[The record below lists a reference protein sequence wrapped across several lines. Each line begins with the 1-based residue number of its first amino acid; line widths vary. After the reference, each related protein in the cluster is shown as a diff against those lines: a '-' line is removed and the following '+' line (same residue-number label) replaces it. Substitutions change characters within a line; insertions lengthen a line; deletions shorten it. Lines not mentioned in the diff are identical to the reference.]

1 MSLTQNNNIE
11 FDLTTAEGVL
21 TYLATTPFAS
31 ASAKLLSGGSTNFI
45 FRLQLNAPHEGRST
59 LILKHARPQMATN
72 PDFSLPV
79 SRQDFE
85 VDALRGVRAWLP
97 PDARVTVPVV
107 HHFDSAMH
115 AVVMDD
121 AGPRAA
127 PLKAALL
134 AGHIPT
140 PRAAALGTA
149 LGRFLR
155 DLHSAG
161 PPHRS
166 GGEAARGT
174 RGERL
179 RAQYL
184 CVDHRSLP
192 ELGDEPLGVPEET
205 LRVLEALAERR
216 GAQIRDIRGDTLV
229 MGDFWPGNIIVGAE
243 EEEGPTLV
251 VDWELARPGL
261 AGNDVGQFCA
271 ELATL
276 RRLHPERAEAAGEV
290 LKNFVQQAEE
300 TRRVALGHFGVHL
313 AVWTP
318 RTEWSPA
325 MQRKRS
331 LVMYGVKCLV
341 EGADPDR
348 IWADEEL
355 VHRFMGLNH
364 TVRIIEETV
373 GIRQRKTLDS
383 VFTMT
388 SQWDQSRKHTENS
401 LAREARQPNP
411 LGRANKLKTQENR
424 RGREKA
430 GEDSALYPHAS

>member
-1 MSLTQNNNIE
+1 MSLSQNNNHRDTE

-21 TYLATTPFAS
+21 AYLATTPFAS
-31 ASAKLLSGGSTNFI
+31 ASAELLSGGLTNFI
-45 FRLQLNAPHEGRST
+45 FRLQLDAPHEGRST
-59 LILKHARPQMATN
+59 LILKHARPYVASN

-121 AGPRAA
+121 AAPRAA

-149 LGRFLR
+149 IGLFLR
-155 DLHSAG
+155 DLHTWGRRTEAG
-161 PPHRS
+161 GKLR
-166 GGEAARGT
+166 EELAANVFARDIYALITYDRLCATLSTPGT
-174 RGERL
+174 T
-179 RAQYL
+179 A
-184 CVDHRSLP
+184 DALP

-216 GAQIRDIRGDTLV
+216 GAQIRDIRGDTLE
-229 MGDFWPGNIIVGAE
+229 D
-243 EEEGPTLV
+243 EGPTLV
-251 VDWELARPGL
+251 VDWEIARPGL

-290 LKNFVQQAEE
+290 LKNFVHVYFAGDVGPEAEE

-313 AVWTP
+313 VVWTP
-318 RTEWSPA
+318 RADWSPA

-331 LVMYGVKCLV
+331 LVMDGVKCLV

-348 IWADEEL
+348 IWTDEEARSS
-355 VHRFMGLNH
+355 VHGLK
-364 TVRIIEETV
+364 RIRC
-373 GIRQRKTLDS
+373 G
-383 VFTMT
+383 
-388 SQWDQSRKHTENS
+388 
-401 LAREARQPNP
+401 
-411 LGRANKLKTQENR
+411 
-424 RGREKA
+424 
-430 GEDSALYPHAS
+430 

>member
-1 MSLTQNNNIE
+1 MSLSQNNNHRDIE

-21 TYLATTPFAS
+21 AYLATTTFAS
-31 ASAKLLSGGSTNFI
+31 ASAKQLSGGSTNFI

-107 HHFDSAMH
+107 HHFDT
-115 AVVMDD
+115 
-121 AGPRAA
+121 
-127 PLKAALL
+127 ALL
-134 AGHIPT
+134 AGHIST
-140 PRAAALGTA
+140 PRGAALGTA

-155 DLHSAG
+155 DLH
-161 PPHRS
+161 
-166 GGEAARGT
+166 T
-174 RGERL
+174 RGRRTEAGRKL
-179 RAQYL
+179 REELAANDFARNIYALITYGSL
-184 CVDHRSLP
+184 CTTLRTPGATAKVQRPLP

-229 MGDFWPGNIIVGAE
+229 MGDFWPGNILVGAE

-251 VDWELARPGL
+251 VDWEIARPGL

-276 RRLHPERAEAAGEV
+276 RGLHPERAEAAGEV
-290 LKNFVQQAEE
+290 LKNFVHVYFAGDVGPEAEE

-318 RTEWSPA
+318 RTDWSPA

-348 IWADEEL
+348 IWTDEEL
-355 VHRFMGLNH
+355 VHRFMGLI
-364 TVRIIEETV
+364 VE
-373 GIRQRKTLDS
+373 
-383 VFTMT
+383 
-388 SQWDQSRKHTENS
+388 
-401 LAREARQPNP
+401 
-411 LGRANKLKTQENR
+411 
-424 RGREKA
+424 
-430 GEDSALYPHAS
+430 

>member
-1 MSLTQNNNIE
+1 MSLSRNNHRDIE

-21 TYLATTPFAS
+21 AYLATTPFAS

-45 FRLQLNAPHEGRST
+45 FRLQLDAPHEGRST
-59 LILKHARPQMATN
+59 LILKHARPYVASN

-107 HHFDSAMH
+107 HHFDGAMH

-121 AGPRAA
+121 AAPRAA

-140 PRAAALGTA
+140 PRAAALGAA

-155 DLHSAG
+155 DLHTWGHRTEAG
-161 PPHRS
+161 RKLREELA
-166 GGEAARGT
+166 GNVFARDIYASITYDRLCATLRTPGT
-174 RGERL
+174 T
-179 RAQYL
+179 A
-184 CVDHRSLP
+184 DALP
-192 ELGDEPLGVPEET
+192 ELGNEPLGVPEET

-229 MGDFWPGNIIVGAE
+229 MGDFWPGNILVGAE
-243 EEEGPTLV
+243 EDEGPTLV
-251 VDWELARPGL
+251 VDWEIARPGL

-290 LKNFVQQAEE
+290 LKNFVREYFAGDVGPEAEE

-313 AVWTP
+313 GVWTP
-318 RTEWSPA
+318 RADWSPA

-331 LVMYGVKCLV
+331 LVMDGVKCLV

-348 IWADEEL
+348 IWTDEEL
-355 VHRFMGLNH
+355 VHRFMGLN
-364 TVRIIEETV
+364 VE
-373 GIRQRKTLDS
+373 
-383 VFTMT
+383 
-388 SQWDQSRKHTENS
+388 
-401 LAREARQPNP
+401 
-411 LGRANKLKTQENR
+411 
-424 RGREKA
+424 
-430 GEDSALYPHAS
+430 

>member
-1 MSLTQNNNIE
+1 MSLSQNNNHRDIE

-21 TYLATTPFAS
+21 AYLATTPFAS
-31 ASAKLLSGGSTNFI
+31 ASAKPLSGGSTNFI
-45 FRLQLNAPHEGRST
+45 FRLQLNAPHEG
-59 LILKHARPQMATN
+59 LATN
-72 PDFSLPV
+72 PNFSLPV

-115 AVVMDD
+115 AVIMDD

-134 AGHIPT
+134 AGHIST
-140 PRAAALGTA
+140 PRGAALGTA

-155 DLHSAG
+155 DLH
-161 PPHRS
+161 
-166 GGEAARGT
+166 T
-174 RGERL
+174 RGRHTEAGRKL
-179 RAQYL
+179 REELAANDFARNIYALITYGSL
-184 CVDHRSLP
+184 CTTLRTPGTADVQRSLP

-205 LRVLEALAERR
+205 LRVLEELAERR
-216 GAQIRDIRGDTLV
+216 GAQIRDIRGDTL
-229 MGDFWPGNIIVGAE
+229 

-251 VDWELARPGL
+251 VDWEIARPGL
-261 AGNDVGQFCA
+261 AGNDK
-271 ELATL
+271 
-276 RRLHPERAEAAGEV
+276 RAEAAGEV
-290 LKNFVQQAEE
+290 LKNFVHVYFAGDVGPEAEE

-318 RTEWSPA
+318 RADWSPA

-348 IWADEEL
+348 IWTDEEL
-355 VHRFMGLNH
+355 VHRFMGLN
-364 TVRIIEETV
+364 VE
-373 GIRQRKTLDS
+373 
-383 VFTMT
+383 
-388 SQWDQSRKHTENS
+388 
-401 LAREARQPNP
+401 
-411 LGRANKLKTQENR
+411 
-424 RGREKA
+424 
-430 GEDSALYPHAS
+430 

>member
-1 MSLTQNNNIE
+1 MSLSQKNNNHRDVE

-21 TYLATTPFAS
+21 AYLATTPFAS
-31 ASAKLLSGGSTNFI
+31 ASTKLLSGGLTNFV
-45 FRLQLNAPHEGRST
+45 FRLQLKAPHEGRST
-59 LILKHARPQMATN
+59 LILKHTRPYSATS
-72 PDFSLPV
+72 PEFSLPV

-85 VDALRGVRAWLP
+85 VDALRGVRSWLP

-115 AVVMDD
+115 AVIMDD

-155 DLHSAG
+155 DLHTWGRRTEAG
-161 PPHRS
+161 GKLR
-166 GGEAARGT
+166 EELAANVFARDIYALIT
-174 RGERL
+174 SPSPSS
-179 RAQYL
+179 
-184 CVDHRSLP
+184 VT
-192 ELGDEPLGVPEET
+192 EPLGVPEET

-229 MGDFWPGNIIVGAE
+229 MGDFWPGNILVGA

-251 VDWELARPGL
+251 VDWEIARPGL

-290 LKNFVQQAEE
+290 LKNFVHVYFAGDDGPEAEE

-325 MQRKRS
+325 MQGKRS
-331 LVMYGVKCLV
+331 LVMHGMKCLV

-348 IWADEEL
+348 IWTDEEL
-355 VHRFMGLNH
+355 VHRFMGLN
-364 TVRIIEETV
+364 VE
-373 GIRQRKTLDS
+373 
-383 VFTMT
+383 
-388 SQWDQSRKHTENS
+388 
-401 LAREARQPNP
+401 
-411 LGRANKLKTQENR
+411 
-424 RGREKA
+424 
-430 GEDSALYPHAS
+430 

>member
-1 MSLTQNNNIE
+1 MSLFQNNNHRAIE

-21 TYLATTPFAS
+21 AYLATTPFAS

-45 FRLQLNAPHEGRST
+45 FRLQLDAPYEGRST
-59 LILKHARPQMATN
+59 LILKHARPYVASN

-115 AVVMDD
+115 AVIMDD
-121 AGPRAA
+121 AAPHAA

-149 LGRFLR
+149 LGLFLR
-155 DLHSAG
+155 DLHTWGRRTEAG
-161 PPHRS
+161 GKLR
-166 GGEAARGT
+166 EELAANVFARDIYAFITYDRLCATLRTPGT
-174 RGERL
+174 TADVQEP
-179 RAQYL
+179 
-184 CVDHRSLP
+184 LP

-205 LRVLEALAERR
+205 LRVLGALAERR
-216 GAQIRDIRGDTLV
+216 GAQIRDIRGDSLV
-229 MGDFWPGNIIVGAE
+229 MGDFWPGNILVGAE

-251 VDWELARPGL
+251 VDWEIARPGL
-261 AGNDVGQFCA
+261 AGHDVGQFCA

-290 LKNFVQQAEE
+290 LKNFVHVYFAGDVGPEAEE

-313 AVWTP
+313 VVWTP
-318 RTEWSPA
+318 RTDWSPA

-331 LVMYGVKCLV
+331 LVMDGVKCLV

-348 IWADEEL
+348 IWTDEEL
-355 VHRFMGLNH
+355 VHRFMGLN
-364 TVRIIEETV
+364 VE
-373 GIRQRKTLDS
+373 
-383 VFTMT
+383 
-388 SQWDQSRKHTENS
+388 
-401 LAREARQPNP
+401 
-411 LGRANKLKTQENR
+411 
-424 RGREKA
+424 
-430 GEDSALYPHAS
+430 

>member
-1 MSLTQNNNIE
+1 MSLSQNNNHRDIV
-11 FDLTTAEGVL
+11 FDLTTSEGVL
-21 TYLATTPFAS
+21 AYLATTPFAS
-31 ASAKLLSGGSTNFI
+31 ASAKPLSGGSTNFI
-45 FRLQLNAPHEGRST
+45 FRLQLNAPHEGRSM
-59 LILKHARPQMATN
+59 LILKHARPRMATN

-134 AGHIPT
+134 AGHIST

-155 DLHSAG
+155 DLH
-161 PPHRS
+161 
-166 GGEAARGT
+166 T
-174 RGERL
+174 RGRRTEAGRKL
-179 RAQYL
+179 REELAANDFARNIYALITYGSL
-184 CVDHRSLP
+184 CTTLRTPGTADVQRPLP
-192 ELGDEPLGVPEET
+192 ELGDEPLGVSEET

-216 GAQIRDIRGDTLV
+216 GAQIRDVRGDTLV
-229 MGDFWPGNIIVGAE
+229 MGDFWPGNILVGAE

-251 VDWELARPGL
+251 VDWEIARPGL

-276 RRLHPERAEAAGEV
+276 RGLHPERAEAAGEV
-290 LKNFVQQAEE
+290 LKNFVHVYFAGDVGPEAEE

-348 IWADEEL
+348 IWTDEEL
-355 VHRFMGLNH
+355 GHRFMGLN
-364 TVRIIEETV
+364 VE
-373 GIRQRKTLDS
+373 
-383 VFTMT
+383 
-388 SQWDQSRKHTENS
+388 
-401 LAREARQPNP
+401 
-411 LGRANKLKTQENR
+411 
-424 RGREKA
+424 
-430 GEDSALYPHAS
+430 